1 MYNEMIIGITSGIA
15 AGTISILIYFLAL
28 RSTKSKEFL
37 MHQINE
43 TEKDTKVDMNIESVK
58 NSVTVLTNTIAID
71 SNRITKLENISVTN
85 SEDLNEIKEDIK
97 DLIKTINRFLLEHE
111 RLIAQHEE
119 LHQTKFRKSNE

>member
-37 MHQINE
+37 MRQINE
-43 TEKDTKVDMNIESVK
+43 TEKDTKIDMNIESVK
-58 NSVTVLTNTIAID
+58 NTVTVLTNTVAVD

-85 SEDLNEIKEDIK
+85 SEDLNEIKGDIK
-97 DLIKTINRFLLEHE
+97 DLIKIINRFLLEHE